1 MFPVLPGRGP
11 NLRTGLKWKGAHS
24 FFFFPPF
31 LKWLRWR
38 RPRPPR
44 VSGLLPG
51 TGRGVR
57 GAGGGKDFELRN
69 RSRRNAFHHL
79 RRFSV
84 PNHTISSTVF
94 RGPCCLVCFR
104 DPPSLTSHRLRSRE
118 HDLGYKIRTRCVQ
131 NKTKQN
137 THTPNTRFFS
147 SCGLIR
153 LLPSSG
159 SCIWYNPKRVMANQG
174 LSRLCHRPEWFK
186 ISPFLSPGWVS
197 SRVRCKG

>member
-1 MFPVLPGRGP
+1 MEHTPAEKPHRHKVNVPSSARKGP
-11 NLRTGLKWKGAHS
+11 EPKNRFEVKRST
-24 FFFFPPF
+24 FFFFFFFFPF

-51 TGRGVR
+51 TRRGVR

-69 RSRRNAFHHL
+69 RSRRNAFNHL

-84 PNHTISSTVF
+84 PNHTISSMVF

-118 HDLGYKIRTRCVQ
+118 PDLGYKIRTRCVQ
-131 NKTKQN
+131 KKKKKKKPHQ
-137 THTPNTRFFS
+137 TPISFLPVVWSPCFLPLVPVFGTTPKEWWPTRV
-147 SCGLIR
+147 C
-153 LLPSSG
+153 PG
-159 SCIWYNPKRVMANQG
+159 SATDRSDLK
-174 LSRLCHRPEWFK
+174 
-186 ISPFLSPGWVS
+186 
-197 SRVRCKG
+197 

>member
-137 THTPNTRFFS
+137 KTHTHQTLVSFLPVVWSACFLPLVPVFGTTPKEWWPTRV
-147 SCGLIR
+147 C
-153 LLPSSG
+153 PG
-159 SCIWYNPKRVMANQG
+159 SATDRSDLK
-174 LSRLCHRPEWFK
+174 
-186 ISPFLSPGWVS
+186 
-197 SRVRCKG
+197 